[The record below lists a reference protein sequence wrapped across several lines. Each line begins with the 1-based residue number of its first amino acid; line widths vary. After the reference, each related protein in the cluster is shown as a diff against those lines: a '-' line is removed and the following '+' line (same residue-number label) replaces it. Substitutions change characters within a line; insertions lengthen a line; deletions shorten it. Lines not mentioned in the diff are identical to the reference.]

1 MRRAISWIVSASL
14 MGTLFFINNPQVSAK
29 TSIDVMQATG
39 PVQFKLNL
47 TKAIPYISANIPY
60 DSGYKGKD
68 TYVVVIDS
76 GVQSDHPFLAGKV
89 ALEAC
94 FAPTCPNG
102 TSKQIGLGAAK
113 PVHWHGTHVAGIVAG
128 SNANMHGVAPEAK
141 IIAINI
147 FNIYGSTYDSHI
159 IDALT
164 WVDSISSEYN
174 IAAVNMSLGTSQV
187 FKTSCN
193 NYIPALTSIISTL
206 KSKNIATVVAAGNGY
221 AYGMSSPA
229 CITDTVSVAATY
241 PDRDLVTNFSNVHE
255 DTDLSAPGNAIYS
268 SDSFSSY
275 RVASGTSM
283 AAPMV
288 AGSYAVYR
296 SKFGIQ
302 PVDKVTSDFR
312 TTGID
317 AKDDYT
323 TLVTKRIDFKS
334 LFNNGLP
341 SPTTTIPSTTTT
353 TTTLPGATTTTT
365 TTLPPT
371 DEEVEF
377 GLSIPYIVSLKK
389 YKPNTSYMYLDFVY
403 RYNETK
409 LSSFILEC
417 RYTGLPTSIKTI
429 SDRNKNYNNYF
440 IKISTVSIRSCR
452 MAAVAYDGTIGQY
465 STFVLVK

>member
-1 MRRAISWIVSASL
+1 MRKAISWIVSASL
-14 MGTLFFINNPQVSAK
+14 IGTLFFINNPQANAK
-29 TSIDVMQATG
+29 VSIDVMQATG
-39 PVQFKLNL
+39 PVQFRLNL
-47 TKAIPYISANIPY
+47 TKAIPHISANIPY

-94 FAPTCPNG
+94 FAPACPNG
-102 TSKQIGLGAAK
+102 TSKQIGTGAAK

-128 SNANMHGVAPEAK
+128 SNATMHGVAPEAK

-206 KSKNIATVVAAGNGY
+206 KSKNIATVVAAGNAY
-221 AYGMSSPA
+221 SYGMSSPA

-241 PDRDLVTNFSNVHE
+241 SDRDLITNFSNVHE
-255 DTDLSAPGNAIYS
+255 DTDLSAPGSGINS
-268 SDSFSSY
+268 SDSFSTY

-296 SKFGIQ
+296 SKFGVQ
-302 PVDKVTSDFR
+302 SVDKVTSDFR

-323 TLVTKRIDFKS
+323 SIITKRIDFKS
-334 LFNNGLP
+334 LFSNGLP
-341 SPTTTIPSTTTT
+341 SPTTTIPPTT

-365 TTLPPT
+365 TTIPPT

-389 YKPNTSYMYLDFVY
+389 YKPNTSYMYVDFVY

-409 LSSFILEC
+409 LSSFILDC
-417 RYTGLPTSIKTI
+417 RYTGLPSLTKAL

-465 STFVLVK
+465 SKFVLVK

>member
-1 MRRAISWIVSASL
+1 MRKAISWIVSAFL
-14 MGTLFFINNPQVSAK
+14 IGTLFFIDNPQASAK
-29 TSIDVMQATG
+29 ISIDVMQATG
-39 PVQFKLNL
+39 PVQFRLNL
-47 TKAIPYISANIPY
+47 SKAIPYISAHIPY
-60 DSGYKGKD
+60 NSGYKGKD

-76 GVQSDHPFLAGKV
+76 GVQSDHPFLAGRV

-102 TSKQIGLGAAK
+102 TPKQIGAGAAK
-113 PVHWHGTHVAGIVAG
+113 PVHWHGTHVAGIIAG
-128 SNANMHGVAPEAK
+128 SNTNMRGVAPEAK
-141 IIAINI
+141 IIAINV

-159 IDALT
+159 VDALT

-206 KSKNIATVVAAGNGY
+206 KSKNIATVVAAGNAY
-221 AYGMSSPA
+221 SYGMSSPA
-229 CITDTVSVAATY
+229 CINDTVSVAATHS
-241 PDRDLVTNFSNVHE
+241 DADLVTKFSNVHE

-296 SKFGIQ
+296 SRFGVQ
-302 PVDKVTSDFR
+302 SVDKVTSDFR
-312 TTGID
+312 TTGAD

-323 TLVTKRIDFKS
+323 GIITKRIDFRS
-334 LFNNGLP
+334 LFSNGLP
-341 SPTTTIPSTTTT
+341 SPTTTVPPTT

-365 TTLPPT
+365 TTVPPT

-377 GLSIPYIVSLKK
+377 GLSLPYIVSLNK

-403 RYNETK
+403 RYNGIR

-417 RYTGLPTSIKTI
+417 RYTGLPTVIKTI
-429 SDRNKNYNNYF
+429 PDRNKNYNNYF

-465 STFVLVK
+465 SKFILVK

>member
-1 MRRAISWIVSASL
+1 MRKAISWIVSASL
-14 MGTLFFINNPQVSAK
+14 FGTLFFINSPQVNAK

-39 PVQFKLNL
+39 PVQFRLNL
-47 TKAIPYISANIPY
+47 NKAIPHISANIPY
-60 DSGYKGKD
+60 DSGYKGQGS
-68 TYVVVIDS
+68 YVVVIDS

-94 FAPTCPNG
+94 FAPSCPNG
-102 TSKQIGLGAAK
+102 TNKQIGPGAAK

-128 SNANMHGVAPEAK
+128 SNANIHGVAPDAK

-159 IDALT
+159 IEALT
-164 WVDSISSEYN
+164 WVDSISSDYN
-174 IAAVNMSLGTSQV
+174 IASINMSLGTSQV

-206 KSKNIATVVAAGNGY
+206 KSKNIATVVAAGNSY

-241 PDRDLVTNFSNVHE
+241 SDKDIVTNFSNVHE
-255 DTDLSAPGNAIYS
+255 DTDLSAPGSAIYS
-268 SDSFSSY
+268 SDSFSNY

-302 PVDKVTSDFR
+302 SVDKVTSDFR
-312 TTGID
+312 TTAID

-323 TLVTKRIDFKS
+323 ALITKRIDFKS
-334 LFNNGLP
+334 LFSNGLP

-353 TTTLPGATTTTT
+353 TLPGATTTTT
-365 TTLPPT
+365 TTIPPT

-403 RYNETK
+403 RYNGTK
-409 LSSFILEC
+409 LSSFILDC
-417 RYTGLPTSIKTI
+417 RYTGLPNSTKTI
-429 SDRNKNYNNYF
+429 SDRNRNYNNYF
-440 IKISTVSIRSCR
+440 IKISTISIRSCR

>member
-1 MRRAISWIVSASL
+1 MRKAISWIVSASL
-14 MGTLFFINNPQVSAK
+14 FGTLFFINSPQVNAK

-39 PVQFKLNL
+39 PVQFRLNL
-47 TKAIPYISANIPY
+47 NKAIPHISANIPY
-60 DSGYKGKD
+60 DSGYKGQGS
-68 TYVVVIDS
+68 YVVVIDS

-94 FAPTCPNG
+94 FAPSCPNG
-102 TSKQIGLGAAK
+102 TNKQIGPGAAK

-128 SNANMHGVAPEAK
+128 SNANIHGVAPDAK

-159 IDALT
+159 IEALT
-164 WVDSISSEYN
+164 WVDSISSDYN
-174 IAAVNMSLGTSQV
+174 IASINMSLGTSQV

-206 KSKNIATVVAAGNGY
+206 KSKNIATVVAAGNSY

-241 PDRDLVTNFSNVHE
+241 SDKDVVTNFSNVHE
-255 DTDLSAPGNAIYS
+255 DTDLSAPGSAIYS
-268 SDSFSSY
+268 SDSFSNY

-302 PVDKVTSDFR
+302 SVDKVTSDFR
-312 TTGID
+312 TTAID

-323 TLVTKRIDFKS
+323 ALITKRIDFKS
-334 LFNNGLP
+334 LFSNGLP

-353 TTTLPGATTTTT
+353 TLPGATTTTT
-365 TTLPPT
+365 TTIPPT

-403 RYNETK
+403 RYNGTK
-409 LSSFILEC
+409 LSSFILDC
-417 RYTGLPTSIKTI
+417 RYTGLPNSTKTI
-429 SDRNKNYNNYF
+429 SDRNRNYNNYF
-440 IKISTVSIRSCR
+440 IKISTISIRSCR

-465 STFVLVK
+465 SIFVLVK

>member
-1 MRRAISWIVSASL
+1 MRKAISWIVSASL
-14 MGTLFFINNPQVSAK
+14 IGTLFFISSPQASAK
-29 TSIDVMQATG
+29 VSIDVMQASG
-39 PVQFKLNL
+39 PVQFRLNL
-47 TKAIPYISANIPY
+47 TKAIPHISANIPY

-94 FAPTCPNG
+94 FAPACPNG
-102 TSKQIGLGAAK
+102 TSKQIGTGAAK

-128 SNANMHGVAPEAK
+128 SNATMHGVAPEAK

-164 WVDSISSEYN
+164 WVDSISSDYN

-206 KSKNIATVVAAGNGY
+206 KSKNIATVVAAGNAY
-221 AYGMSSPA
+221 SYGMSSPA

-241 PDRDLVTNFSNVHE
+241 PDRDLITNFSNVHE

-268 SDSFSSY
+268 SDSFSTY

-296 SKFGIQ
+296 SKFGVQ
-302 PVDKVTSDFR
+302 SVDKVTSDFR

-323 TLVTKRIDFKS
+323 SIVTKRIDFKS
-334 LFNNGLP
+334 LFSTGLP
-341 SPTTTIPSTTTT
+341 SPTTTIPPTT

-365 TTLPPT
+365 TTIPPT

-389 YKPNTSYMYLDFVY
+389 YKPNTSYMYIDFVY
-403 RYNETK
+403 RYNETR
-409 LSSFILEC
+409 LSSFILDC
-417 RYTGLPTSIKTI
+417 RYTGLPSFTKAL
-429 SDRNKNYNNYF
+429 SDRNRNYNNYF

-465 STFVLVK
+465 SKFVLVK